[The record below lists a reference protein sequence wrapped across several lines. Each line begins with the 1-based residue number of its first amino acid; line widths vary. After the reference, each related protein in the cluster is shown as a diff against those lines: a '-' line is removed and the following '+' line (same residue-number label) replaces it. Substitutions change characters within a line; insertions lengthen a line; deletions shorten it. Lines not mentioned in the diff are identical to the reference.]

1 MKRIFSIIAL
11 IMAACLSFNSCLLV
25 SSGGEE
31 ENIEP
36 ALQFSAISEDNLS
49 TDSVNLYFEYLM
61 VNPSSAPVSVYYT
74 VCKTA
79 AEASD
84 QKNMKKADSR
94 INGIM
99 ETIELRG
106 LDADTKYYSVCFI
119 KIGDKLF
126 QSRVYEFQTLPV
138 PEPESKPDTGDTGS
152 GSGSSDSG
160 SGSSSDSGSG
170 STGSGSGS
178 SDSGSGSQT
187 VAVTGIKLVSTE
199 SSITMKVGEKKPVYA
214 EVIPS
219 NASNRG
225 ITWSMENN
233 TVAAYFS
240 GVITIEAKGH
250 SSYVIEAKSKGTAKL
265 TAKSTE
271 GNFTTTINITVTE

>member
-1 MKRIFSIIAL
+1 MKRIFSFIAL

-31 ENIEP
+31 ENTEP

-126 QSRVYEFQTLPV
+126 QSRVYEFQTLPE
-138 PEPESKPDTGDTGS
+138 PEPESRPDTGDTGS

-160 SGSSSDSGSG
+160 SS
-170 STGSGSGS
+170 
-178 SDSGSGSQT
+178 SQT

-250 SSYVIEAKSKGTAKL
+250 SSYVIEAKAKGTAKL
-265 TAKSTE
+265 TAKSTD
-271 GNFTTTINITVTE
+271 GNFTATINITVTE